1 MTTLVYGGAASG
13 KSEYAERQTEA
24 AFAAAGQKSTL
35 RYIATMT
42 ADDSESRERIRKH
55 RDRRVGKEYR
65 TAECANAHALM
76 AFAETV
82 REEDVLLLDDVGNL
96 VANELFPPAEK
107 WTGEPGRLSEA
118 ELADTIERLAKPF
131 ERMQTRCRD
140 CIVVTNDIFGNHL
153 PGTTEPAGVENYLK
167 VLAGLNIAL
176 ARLADRVV
184 EVTAGLPLDLKG
196 GRQT

>member
-24 AFAAAGQKSTL
+24 AFAAAGPETTL
-35 RYIATMT
+35 WYIATMT
-42 ADDSESRERIRKH
+42 ANDGESRERIRKH
-55 RDRRVGKEYR
+55 RDRRVGKDYR
-65 TAECANAHALM
+65 TAECADADALS
-76 AFAETV
+76 AFAKTV
-82 REEDVLLLDDVGNL
+82 RSEDVLLLDDVGNY
-96 VANELFPPAEK
+96 VANELFPPAEE
-107 WTGEPGRLSEA
+107 WTGEPEQLTKTELSN
-118 ELADTIERLAKPF
+118 TVERLAEPF
-131 ERMQTRCRD
+131 KLLCDKSRD
-140 CIVVTNDIFGNHL
+140 FVIVTNDVFGNHL